1 MAYSSNAA
9 SFVKRGQED
18 PVVKAEAAKSV
29 QARFE
34 GDERKLDYPRLVLR
48 ANGDVRMRHIRQ
60 LERNLLHLPKRAYGR
75 SRRERANFWLSPT
88 ATPRAGRMAEPSA
101 DELRDIGSLAH
112 WAVSSAKPGYGVEH
126 VRDADPATLWQ
137 SEGAQPHLINIQFP
151 KKQSIT
157 QVWIFADIN
166 QDDSYTP
173 HKISIRAG
181 THHGDLH
188 EVRWVELANPR
199 GWQAFK
205 LGGTS
210 KTGDTGPAEG
220 EETIRAHLLQ
230 IAILSN
236 HMNGKDTHV
245 RGVRIFAPR
254 VYSTR
259 SSMARD
265 GSRELCDSR
274 SPPPSGS
281 HSTTDAASSAAPPD
295 ARPGWAIPP
304 AADPAD
310 QFKYAPNVRG
320 AARSG
325 TGGTGGT
332 GANDSRGGAF
342 GAGGSAN
349 GQHGQGGG
357 DARVARPAA
366 DEDEEDESQ
375 AQLEEDQRDEI
386 ILATSPALANKS
398 QRLKNVAQ
406 DSARKD
412 IDRMRLAIG
421 HGSPPLALSPR
432 PRAHKQAA
440 SHTAGPAPSSSNVG
454 ALFDT
459 PAPSSAQNALHN
471 PHDSAQH
478 AFAASSK
485 PRAFAPVHNESS
497 RPSKRT
503 SIESVDKQ
511 SKRVKTSDAGPAKGQ
526 DGAAPKATST
536 STGRKT
542 STASASGTTGRSSS
556 SKSASIGVAPT
567 AEQKK
572 KSDGSGPA
580 PMSDIVKEL
589 LAWQQEKEAR
599 DADLRQLRSQLDDKV
614 KEVEALNAAKLKLKS
629 ELAQRVKTALERA
642 AESNDAFRSTMEGM
656 KSALE
661 KIKVDVGES
670 ISAERLRQEL
680 DDIKQST
687 SAKLLRGDALE
698 AFIDEATRAQM
709 DLLKQLEEENDQRQ
723 AVITQLRGELGEA
736 KGNLAEAQSRLKDQQ
751 QAIEQLENRNST
763 LSSELDDQ
771 QSRFRTE
778 KMRLNDDLDK
788 ALLAARE
795 RELEHEA
802 SVAGVK
808 AGYEQKLADG
818 RAAAEMLDSKV
829 RELEEAVQAAEARLR
844 EKVDNAKKASDDTMA
859 AHLRQI
865 DELQTLVTEKEQE
878 AQKLAK
884 SVKSLQIKHDNATRE
899 LDSMAAELS
908 KVKVEQGVAVE
919 QHATRLKA
927 IETEH
932 EAERA
937 SLSRQLRD
945 IDTQSREL
953 LAAKERI
960 WKDDV
965 ATREQQLQTL
975 KAKVQELEGS
985 AEALELERDKLR
997 RDNEQT
1003 QARLNSIEN
1012 SRMSASPSASTAEV
1026 KKLQETIAERDKAV
1040 AAVNEARSRLAL
1052 ELNTTK
1058 QKLEAAELQL
1068 ARQATEHT
1076 QQADIIARLEHDLL
1090 VAEQDISKQT
1100 AAAEEFKAQA
1110 DKLREKEAQRA
1121 QEDQDREAIFEKEKK
1136 QAVANAIDSV
1146 MNMRNKELMDTQ
1158 NELKR
1163 LQNKHSALERRLQKA
1178 QNDLAKAKD
1187 RTVLNQHIASSSDS
1201 PHSGT
1206 SPQAGRNAAVD
1217 SDTGAVTVSAM
1228 KGSKQSPLGAK
1239 GSGKSVKIVVPD
1251 QRETTKHSLTTTTTT
1266 KRLVR
1271 ATATTMRRSLSTTV
1285 EEEDE
1290 DEEEQSLE
1298 ETLVA
1303 DDDSQEEDAEPFFHN
1318 DGDED
1323 EEDPI
1328 EPSNT
1333 PAPPKKKTPSRVPKT
1348 TYGASSRKKK

>member
-1 MAYSSNAA
+1 
-9 SFVKRGQED
+9 
-18 PVVKAEAAKSV
+18 
-29 QARFE
+29 
-34 GDERKLDYPRLVLR
+34 
-48 ANGDVRMRHIRQ
+48 
-60 LERNLLHLPKRAYGR
+60 
-75 SRRERANFWLSPT
+75 
-88 ATPRAGRMAEPSA
+88 
-101 DELRDIGSLAH
+101 
-112 WAVSSAKPGYGVEH
+112 
-126 VRDADPATLWQ
+126 
-137 SEGAQPHLINIQFP
+137 
-151 KKQSIT
+151 
-157 QVWIFADIN
+157 
-166 QDDSYTP
+166 
-173 HKISIRAG
+173 
-181 THHGDLH
+181 
-188 EVRWVELANPR
+188 
-199 GWQAFK
+199 
-205 LGGTS
+205 
-210 KTGDTGPAEG
+210 
-220 EETIRAHLLQ
+220 
-230 IAILSN
+230 
-236 HMNGKDTHV
+236 
-245 RGVRIFAPR
+245 
-254 VYSTR
+254 
-259 SSMARD
+259 MARD
-265 GSRELCDSR
+265 GSRELFDSR

-281 HSTTDAASSAAPPD
+281 HSATDAASSAAPPD

-325 TGGTGGT
+325 TGGAGGT
-332 GANDSRGGAF
+332 GASDLHGSAF
-342 GAGGSAN
+342 GVGGLAN

-357 DARVARPAA
+357 DARGARPAA
-366 DEDEEDESQ
+366 DEEEEEEDESQ

-398 QRLKNVAQ
+398 QRLKNVVQ
-406 DSARKD
+406 ESARKD
-412 IDRMRLAIG
+412 IDRMRLGIG

-440 SHTAGPAPSSSNVG
+440 SHNAGPPPSSNVG
-454 ALFDT
+454 ALFDAPT
-459 PAPSSAQNALHN
+459 PSSAQTASVN
-471 PHDSAQH
+471 PHASAQH

-497 RPSKRT
+497 RPSKRS
-503 SIESVDKQ
+503 SIESSDKQ
-511 SKRVKTSDAGPAKGQ
+511 SKRVKTSDAGMAKGQ

-536 STGRKT
+536 SAGRKT
-542 STASASGTTGRSSS
+542 SSASANGTTGRSSS
-556 SKSASIGVAPT
+556 SKSASMGIAPT
-567 AEQKK
+567 AQQKK

-589 LAWQQEKEAR
+589 LTWQQEKEAR
-599 DADLRQLRSQLDDKV
+599 DADLRQLRSQLDDKA
-614 KEVEALNAAKLKLKS
+614 KEVEALNVAKLKLKS

-642 AESNDAFRSTMEGM
+642 AESNDAFRSTIEGM

-687 SAKLLRGDALE
+687 SAKLLPGDTLE

-1206 SPQAGRNAAVD
+1206 SLQAGRNAAVD